1 MPDYYSGG
9 LVMKRRLLEAALFV
23 LVFAAFYWS
32 PVQQIL
38 DSKYTMLLSESILRR
53 HSFDLKYALPD
64 VHSNDAAGGPYQT
77 ALINGR
83 LLYDFPC
90 GGSVLALPAV
100 AILNAAGISTLGPD
114 GLYNL
119 DGEALIQRIL
129 APLLMA
135 AAVWL
140 IFRTALLVGLPV
152 SWALVIALGTA
163 FGTQLW
169 STTSRALWSLTWLV
183 VLLTAVIWILMR
195 CEAGKGRFRPIL
207 TATLLSWMYF
217 VRPTASTAIIAIS
230 VYVLVTY
237 PKALPAYV
245 ITGLAWLAAFV
256 AYSFYLFGTALPSSY
271 RMTWWFSL
279 SQARHRMLGLLLSPS
294 RGLFIFVPVV
304 MFVLYL
310 VVRYWKDLKHK
321 RLAIVA
327 LAVIGANLTVVS
339 MLMLWWGGWS
349 YGPRELT
356 DTIPFYALLAM
367 LGCRAFLDDTSI
379 SLQRAAATIAAGL
392 VLLMLS
398 VVMNAPGALSGAA
411 NAWNAWA
418 HLEEH
423 PDRLWDWSHAQFLA
437 PLNSTPPQDVW
448 DDLKTRQLGVLAG
461 RARVDLAAHW
471 PGPQLPRG
479 DGLPVIDSVNGVH
492 VITSVGQPGADWAP
506 TVILPA
512 NHNALLSG
520 WESDTSEPI
529 VLGGRGFDT
538 TNGVA
543 VGLFCAGQGGQVGP
557 FFFNPGNPGFDA
569 GRIIL
574 KLPRAGSGVPS
585 AGSGM
590 IVVRNKGADGNYSKA
605 GNGVWISIGAPILV
619 KHVYQSGAVIT
630 VEGAG
635 FSAATVVNLYCGKPF
650 ENLGGLDSA
659 GKPVLHLEM
668 DGDAKLRLI
677 VPPTAKAGAC
687 YLEALNPPFL
697 PFSSSYNDP
706 GGAFILQ

>member
-1 MPDYYSGG
+1 MT
-9 LVMKRRLLEAALFV
+9 RRLLEAALFV

-38 DSKYTMLLSESILRR
+38 DSKYTMLLSETILRR

-64 VHSNDAAGGPYQT
+64 VHSNDGAGAPYQT
-77 ALINGR
+77 TSIHGK

-100 AILNAAGISTLGPD
+100 AILNAAGISTTDPG
-114 GLYNL
+114 GRYNL
-119 DGEALIQRIL
+119 KGEARIQRIL

-135 AAVWL
+135 TTVWL
-140 IFRTALLVGLPV
+140 IFRTALLAGLPV

-163 FGTQLW
+163 FGTQVW
-169 STTSRALWSLTWLV
+169 STTSRALWSLTWLMT
-183 VLLTAVIWILMR
+183 LLTVVIWMLMR
-195 CEAGKGRFRPIL
+195 CEVGKGRFRPIL

-217 VRPTASTAIIAIS
+217 VRPTASTAIMAIS

-237 PKALPAYV
+237 PRALPAYV
-245 ITGLAWLAAFV
+245 ITGAAWLAAFV
-256 AYSFYLFGTALPSSY
+256 AYSWSLFGTALPSSY
-271 RMTWWFSL
+271 RMTWWFSV

-294 RGLFIFVPVV
+294 RGLLIYVPVV

-310 VVRYWKDLKHK
+310 VVRYWKELKHK

-327 LAVIGANLTVVS
+327 LAVIGANLTLVS
-339 MLMLWWGGWS
+339 MLLLWWGGWS
-349 YGPRELT
+349 YGPRELS

-367 LGCRAFLDDTSI
+367 LGCRAFLDDSSI
-379 SLQRAAATIAAGL
+379 GLRRAAATIAAGL
-392 VLLMLS
+392 LLLALS
-398 VVMNAPGALSGAA
+398 VVMNAPGALSGTA

-448 DDLKTRQLGVLAG
+448 DDLKTRQLGVLAR

-471 PGPQLPRG
+471 PGPQLPQG

-506 TVILPA
+506 TVILPRS
-512 NHNALLSG
+512 HNPLLSW
-520 WESDTSEPI
+520 WESDTSESI
-529 VLGGRGFDT
+529 VLGGHGFDT

-543 VGLFCAGQGGQVGP
+543 MGLLCACQDGQVGP
-557 FFFNPGNPGFDA
+557 LFLNAGNPSFDA
-569 GRIIL
+569 GRIIVT
-574 KLPRAGSGVPS
+574 LPLSGSGAPS
-585 AGSGM
+585 VGSGM
-590 IVVRNKGADGNYSKA
+590 ILVRNKGADGKFSKA
-605 GNGVWISIGAPILV
+605 SNGVWISIGAPIQV
-619 KHVYQSGAVIT
+619 TRVYQSGAVIT
-630 VEGAG
+630 VEGTG
-635 FSAATVVNLYCGKPF
+635 FSTASVVNLYCGKPL
-650 ENLGGLDSA
+650 ENLGGFDTA
-659 GKPVLHLEM
+659 RKPVLHLEVAS
-668 DGDAKLRLI
+668 DSELSFT
-677 VPPTAKAGAC
+677 VPPKAKAGKC

-697 PFSSSYNDP
+697 PFSSSYADP